1 MKRCPKCQ
9 AEYTSNSWLCPGCGY
24 LPVIHEGFTV
34 LSPELVQSGIRFPME
49 AHSEL
54 ALLECRNFWFCSRN
68 DLIIWALSRYFSRF
82 NNYLEVGCGT
92 GYVLAGVARA
102 FPRVKITGSEVYS
115 AGLSFAA
122 KRVRQAELL
131 LMDARSIP
139 FTEEFDVI
147 AAFDVLEHIKE
158 DELVLYE
165 MFRSVRPE
173 GGIIIT
179 VPQHPWLWSRQD
191 EYACHVRR
199 YRVDELS
206 EKLHRI
212 GFHIEFKTS
221 FVSLLLPIMFISRM
235 VFKNVSSNSDPL
247 SELRMPTWLNYI
259 FTSVM
264 SLERYL
270 LRSGVRLPVGGSL
283 LIIAKKR
290 SK

>member
-9 AEYTSNSWLCPGCGY
+9 IGYISNSWLCPGCGY
-24 LPVIHEGFTV
+24 LPNMHEGFPI
-34 LSPELVQSGIRFPME
+34 LAPELVQGEYRFPKE
-49 AHSEL
+49 AHAEL
-54 ALLECRNFWFCSRN
+54 AVLECKNFWFRSRN
-68 DLIIWALSRYFSRF
+68 KLIIWALSRYFSHI
-82 NNYLEVGCGT
+82 NHYLEVGCGT

-102 FPRVKITGSEVYS
+102 FPQVKLTGSEIFS

-139 FTEEFDVI
+139 YTEEFDVI

-158 DELVLYE
+158 DEFVLSE
-165 MFRSVRPE
+165 MFRAVRPE

-191 EYACHVRR
+191 DYACHVRR
-199 YRVDELS
+199 YCVDELS

-212 GFHIEFKTS
+212 GFHVEFKTS
-221 FVSLLLPIMFISRM
+221 FVSLLLPIMFISRIINR
-235 VFKNVSSNSDPL
+235 KVSSNSDPL

-259 FTSVM
+259 FTLVM
-264 SLERYL
+264 SGERFL
-270 LRSGVRLPVGGSL
+270 LRSGIRLPVGGSL
-283 LIIAKKR
+283 LIIAKK
-290 SK
+290 KLK